1 VELDGI
7 DRLTEAQAHELVA
20 LYQKEW
26 WTKGRELEDVRRM
39 LEQTDIVVA
48 FARGL
53 TDGVYKA
60 LMDALLEH
68 PRLKR
73 VRHLEL
79 YCLPELIPFYRRWGF
94 TDELR
99 FLRRTQ

>member
-26 WTKGRELEDVRRM
+26 WTKGRQLEDVRRM

-48 FARGL
+48 FCERESRRLVAFARVL
-53 TDGVYKA
+53 TDGR
-60 LMDALLEH
+60 
-68 PRLKR
+68 RLQGAD
-73 VRHLEL
+73 
-79 YCLPELIPFYRRWGF
+79 P
-94 TDELR
+94 
-99 FLRRTQ
+99 